1 MTNALEAFWENVK
14 QEATDELLGSECHGL
29 ASTAVAIV
37 LPAKLNRP
45 VIKVE
50 QPVVGD
56 GNAVGVAC
64 DVSEDL
70 FRSVEGWFGIDH
82 PICLPHGSDVAQEGV
97 SRPKRL
103 QGGKEPQFSSVERLI
118 WADGIHLEARLEDE
132 KQCI

>member
-14 QEATDELLGSECHGL
+14 QEATDELRGSECHGL
-29 ASTAVAIV
+29 ASTAVAAV

-64 DVSEDL
+64 DVSEHL
-70 FRSVEGWFGIDH
+70 PRSAEGGFGIHH
-82 PICLPHGSDVAQEGV
+82 PICLPHGGDVEQEDA
-97 SRPKRL
+97 SRPQQRHA
-103 QGGKEPQFSSVERLI
+103 GKEL
-118 WADGIHLEARLEDE
+118 
-132 KQCI
+132 